1 MVGRSVSLA
10 VMLVAIA
17 MLLGRLTGLFRVLGL
32 ASVLGVSHAN
42 DLAIL
47 VISVPDILNAMLIG
61 GAMAAV
67 LVPEMHRRSQ
77 NISEQSANQLIVQSF
92 FVVAVISSLFAIILA
107 ICSSWFTQLL
117 ASGFTTSQIN
127 DASKLITIVLLAFP
141 ISAVTAVTAAAL
153 QGYHK
158 PTIPAYGNLFFNIIL
173 LVAIFFWVTPENITI
188 IAWAVVVAVSF
199 RLLTQ
204 VVSCF
209 AVGSLRGGFQSLTR
223 FSTLNRSLMLK
234 YFHALTA
241 IGVVVAFP
249 VVSRSFASAF
259 EGGISLFEYA
269 IKLVELPRGLLGATL
284 TMVIFPRLSRIF
296 SEGNTAEGA
305 KLISHAAGL
314 ILLITIP
321 VTVAVYGCAEPVVS
335 LLFERGLFS
344 ALDSANTA
352 KLLQIAII
360 SIPALILSI
369 LTMDVFYARHETMVP
384 FKISIISL
392 GCLILFSMVL
402 RDSMGVS
409 GVMLAFVIA
418 SWFHFL
424 ALTISLH
431 VKLKVSVI
439 EGVNIKHCAALILL
453 TLLGIAF
460 SAMMVRL
467 VSEPLLLITYSI
479 LLGLVCFGAILWIL
493 KNQLPRFNR
502 RLTL

>member
-1 MVGRSVSLA
+1 MMGRSLSLA
-10 VMLVAIA
+10 TLLVAVAI
-17 MLLGRLTGLFRVLGL
+17 LLGRLTGLFRVLGL

-77 NISEQSANQLIVQSF
+77 NISEQNANQLIVQSF
-92 FVVAVISSLFAIILA
+92 FVVAIVSSLFALTLA
-107 ICSSWFTQLL
+107 ICSSWFTEIL
-117 ASGFTTSQIN
+117 AFGFTSSQIN
-127 DASKLITIVLLAFP
+127 EANKLIMIVLLAFP

-153 QGYHK
+153 QGHHK
-158 PTIPAYGNLFFNIIL
+158 PTIPAYGNLFFNVIL
-173 LVAIFFWVTPENITI
+173 LVAIFFWVSPENINV

-204 VVSCF
+204 IIRCF
-209 AVGSLRGGFQSLTR
+209 MAGVFNGGFQSLTR
-223 FSTLNRSLMLK
+223 FSTLKRSLLLK

-269 IKLVELPRGLLGATL
+269 LKLVEFPRGLLGAAL
-284 TMVIFPRLSRIF
+284 TMVIFPRISHVF
-296 SEGNTAEGA
+296 SEGNLAEA
-305 KLISHAAGL
+305 TKLISHAAGL
-314 ILLITIP
+314 ILLVTIP

-335 LLFERGLFS
+335 LLFQRGLFS
-344 ALDSANTA
+344 ALDVINTA

-360 SIPALILSI
+360 SMPALILSI
-369 LTMDVFYARHETMVP
+369 LTMNVFYARHETVLP

-392 GCLILFSMVL
+392 SCLILLSLAV

-409 GVMLAFVIA
+409 GLMFAFVIT

-424 ALTISLH
+424 ALTISLQ
-431 VKLKVSVI
+431 VKLNVSVI
-439 EGVNIKHCAALILL
+439 DGVKIKHCAALILL
-453 TLLGIAF
+453 TLFGISF
-460 SAMMVRL
+460 SAMMVKFVL
-467 VSEPLLLITYSI
+467 EPVLLIAYSLI
-479 LLGLVCFGAILWIL
+479 LGLVCFGAVLLIL
-493 KNQLPRFNR
+493 KNHLPRFHR
-502 RLTL
+502 RLF